1 MDEIDNIILHS
12 LRQIGCTLNEEVTSL
27 DEFSPTLLV
36 QVVSKCI
43 SLIDPSLDLP
53 RTLPPG
59 MAQRFTAT
67 ASLAE
72 ACRTIGYRRDI
83 GYQTFLYSNVAEV
96 RRVLMFLIERLPKE
110 SADNA
115 AGSGQP
121 LDDTSELENRI
132 CTSLQSQLQAP
143 WMPEFCRMSSDS
155 TSQPSA
161 QIAFRRFVPRKLNI
175 PFVTQGDVAAEVKEF
190 WSRQT
195 TLDTLDEDSFIPSVI
210 AANDGAIKS
219 NASGAIDEVD
229 RIKVSSPVDRLQ
241 RYYSSSERKSTAAA
255 TARTAS
261 NATSEEKQDP
271 RSIVEAVKPG
281 ITPLQSLQE
290 EIDQIRAEIERNVEE
305 GTTLES
311 ERSELTEQSEV
322 QRMAVGKLKDE
333 KKIKERTHILLE
345 DPEVN
350 VRKLQGIIAAGGER
364 MKKLQDQWD
373 THRIPLEQELEGYR
387 VKHSDKLSKSQQIV
401 DQIEST
407 RQKCEEVMM
416 DLQTKSA
423 MHARLQKEL
432 EKLNRTVSRTAYTS
446 RILEIVGNIRKQK
459 TDIDKILQ
467 DTRTLQKE
475 INTITGQLDRQF
487 TVTDDLIF
495 RNAKKDEHAK
505 KAYKLLVTLHS
516 DCAELMALVQ
526 ETGAVKREIRDL
538 EDQIEN
544 ERGRNTVANLAQ
556 ISRDL
561 AEMQAESQ
569 RLEESLRAAAGQ
581 LR

>member
-12 LRQIGCTLNEEVTSL
+12 LRQIGCTLDEEMTSL

-43 SLIDPSLDLP
+43 TLIDPSLDLP

-72 ACRTIGYRRDI
+72 ACRAIGYRRDI

-96 RRVLMFLIERLPKE
+96 RRVLMFLVERLPKE
-110 SADNA
+110 SADKA
-115 AGSGQP
+115 AGQP
-121 LDDTSELENRI
+121 LDDTTELENRI
-132 CTSLQSQLQAP
+132 CASLQSQLQAP
-143 WMPEFCRMSSDS
+143 WMPEFCRMANTAGSSS
-155 TSQPSA
+155 SQPA
-161 QIAFRRFVPRKLNI
+161 QIAFRRFVPRKLNV
-175 PFVTQGDVAAEVKEF
+175 PFVTQGDIAAEVKEF
-190 WSRQT
+190 WSRQA
-195 TLDTLDEDSFIPSVI
+195 LDVLDEDSFIPSVI
-210 AANDGAIKS
+210 AANDGALKT
-219 NASGAIDEVD
+219 NANTGDAIDEVD

-241 RYYSSSERKSTAAA
+241 RFYSSSERKSTAVPVGQAVSSA
-255 TARTAS
+255 V
-261 NATSEEKQDP
+261 EQKQDVL
-271 RSIVEAVKPG
+271 SIVEAAKPG
-281 ITPLQSLQE
+281 KTPLETLQE
-290 EIDQIRAEIERNVEE
+290 EIDQIRAEIERTVVE
-305 GTTLES
+305 GTGLEG
-311 ERSELTEQSEV
+311 ERMEVAEQCEV
-322 QRMAVGKLKDE
+322 QLKAVGKLKDE

-350 VRKLQGIIAAGGER
+350 VKKLQGIIAAGGER

-373 THRIPLEQELEGYR
+373 AHRIPLEKELEGYR
-387 VKHSDKLSKSQQIV
+387 VKHSDKLSKSQQII
-401 DQIEST
+401 DQIETT
-407 RQKCEEVMM
+407 RHKCEEVVM
-416 DLQTKSA
+416 DLQTKSS

-432 EKLNRTVSRTAYTS
+432 EKLNRTVSRTEFVS

-516 DCAELMALVQ
+516 DCAELIAAIS

-544 ERGRNTVANLAQ
+544 ERSRNTAANLAQ

-561 AEMQAESQ
+561 LEMQSESQ
-569 RLEESLRAAAGQ
+569 RLEESLRAH

>member
-12 LRQIGCTLNEEVTSL
+12 LRQIGCTLDEEVTSL

-110 SADNA
+110 SADKA

-121 LDDTSELENRI
+121 LDDTSELESRI
-132 CTSLQSQLQAP
+132 CASLQSQLQAP
-143 WMPEFCRMSSDS
+143 WMPEFCRMSD
-155 TSQPSA
+155 TAQPSA

-175 PFVTQGDVAAEVKEF
+175 PFVTQGDIAAEVKEF
-190 WSRQT
+190 WSRHQ

-219 NASGAIDEVD
+219 NASSTGAIDEVD

-241 RYYSSSERKSTAAA
+241 RYYSSSEQKSSVVPV
-255 TARTAS
+255 RTAS
-261 NATSEEKQDP
+261 NAASDQKEDAL
-271 RSIVEAVKPG
+271 SIVETAKPG
-281 ITPLQSLQE
+281 KTPLQTLQE
-290 EIDQIRAEIERNVEE
+290 EIDQIRADIERSVEE
-305 GTTLES
+305 GTGLETQ
-311 ERSELTEQSEV
+311 RAELIELSEV
-322 QRMAVGKLKDE
+322 QRVAVGKLKDE

-373 THRIPLEQELEGYR
+373 AHRIPLEKELEGYR
-387 VKHSDKLSKSQQIV
+387 EKHSDKLSKSQQIV
-401 DQIEST
+401 NQIEST
-407 RQKCEEVMM
+407 RHKCEEVMM

-446 RILEIVGNIRKQK
+446 RILEIVGNISKQK
-459 TDIDKILQ
+459 TGIDQILQ

-544 ERGRNTVANLAQ
+544 ERGRNTAANLAQ

-569 RLEESLRAAAGQ
+569 RLEESLRAAGQ

>member
-12 LRQIGCTLNEEVTSL
+12 LRQIGCTLDDEVTSL

-43 SLIDPSLDLP
+43 TLIDPSLELP
-53 RTLPPG
+53 QTLPPG

-110 SADNA
+110 SADKA
-115 AGSGQP
+115 AGTGQP
-121 LDDTSELENRI
+121 LDDTTELEARI
-132 CTSLQSQLQAP
+132 CSSLQSQLQAP
-143 WMPEFCRMSSDS
+143 WLPEFCRTAD
-155 TSQPSA
+155 TSQQA
-161 QIAFRRFVPRKLNI
+161 QIAFRRFVPRRINI
-175 PFVTQGDVAAEVKEF
+175 PFVTQGDIAADVKEF

-195 TLDTLDEDSFIPSVI
+195 LDALDEDSFIPSVI
-210 AANDGAIKS
+210 AANDGAIRTS
-219 NASGAIDEVD
+219 ASSSSGAIDEVD

-241 RYYSSSERKSTAAA
+241 RFYASSERKAVRSADSTDVERKEDDTTSMTIVEAATAAA
-255 TARTAS
+255 
-261 NATSEEKQDP
+261 
-271 RSIVEAVKPG
+271 KPG
-281 ITPLQSLQE
+281 KTPLETLQE
-290 EIDQIRAEIERNVEE
+290 EIDQIRAEIERGVAE
-305 GTTLES
+305 GTSLEGDRR
-311 ERSELTEQSEV
+311 EVDELSDV
-322 QRMAVGKLKDE
+322 QKTAVGKLKDE

-350 VRKLQGIIAAGGER
+350 VKKLQGIIAAGGER

-373 THRIPLEQELEGYR
+373 THRIPLENELEKYR

-401 DQIEST
+401 DQIEAT
-407 RQKCEEVMM
+407 RHKCEEVTM

-432 EKLNRTVSRTAYTS
+432 EKLNRTVSRNAYTS

-544 ERGRNTVANLAQ
+544 ERSRNTAANLAQ

-569 RLEESLRAAAGQ
+569 RLEESLRAH

>member
-12 LRQIGCTLNEEVTSL
+12 LRQIGCTLDEEVTSL

-43 SLIDPSLDLP
+43 ALIDPSLDLP
-53 RTLPPG
+53 QTLPPG

-110 SADNA
+110 SADKA
-115 AGSGQP
+115 AGTGQT
-121 LDDTSELENRI
+121 LDETSELENRI
-132 CTSLQSQLQAP
+132 CASLQAQLQAP
-143 WMPEFCRMSSDS
+143 WMPEFCRMTDTAGSSS
-155 TSQPSA
+155 SQPA
-161 QIAFRRFVPRKLNI
+161 QIAFQRFVPRKLNI
-175 PFVTQGDVAAEVKEF
+175 PFVTQGDIAAEVKEF
-190 WSRQT
+190 WSRQC
-195 TLDTLDEDSFIPSVI
+195 LNTLDEDSFIPSVI
-210 AANDGAIKS
+210 AANDGALIT
-219 NASGAIDEVD
+219 NAGSSSGAIDEVD

-241 RYYSSSERKSTAAA
+241 RFYSSSERKSAIVPVVS
-255 TARTAS
+255 S
-261 NATSEEKQDP
+261 NAVEQTQDV
-271 RSIVEAVKPG
+271 SMIVVDVVKPG
-281 ITPLQSLQE
+281 KTPLETLQE
-290 EIDQIRAEIERNVEE
+290 EIDHIRAEIEATVDE
-305 GTTLES
+305 GTGLEG
-311 ERSELTEQSEV
+311 ERVKVAELCEIQRTEL
-322 QRMAVGKLKDE
+322 GKLREE
-333 KKIKERTHILLE
+333 KKIKERTHILLQ

-350 VRKLQGIIAAGGER
+350 VKKLQGIIAAGGER

-373 THRIPLEQELEGYR
+373 AHRIPLEKELEGYR
-387 VKHSDKLSKSQQIV
+387 LKHSDKLSKSQQIV
-401 DQIEST
+401 DQIDAT
-407 RQKCEEVMM
+407 RNKCQEVMM

-544 ERGRNTVANLAQ
+544 ERSRNTAANLAQ

-561 AEMQAESQ
+561 VEMQAESQ
-569 RLEESLRAAAGQ
+569 RLEESLRAH

>member
-12 LRQIGCTLNEEVTSL
+12 LRQIGCTLDEEMTSL

-43 SLIDPSLDLP
+43 TLIDPSLDLP

-72 ACRTIGYRRDI
+72 ACRAIGYRRDI

-96 RRVLMFLIERLPKE
+96 RRVLMFLVERLPKE
-110 SADNA
+110 SADKA
-115 AGSGQP
+115 AGQP
-121 LDDTSELENRI
+121 LDDTTELENRI
-132 CTSLQSQLQAP
+132 CASLQSQLQAP
-143 WMPEFCRMSSDS
+143 WMPEFCRMADTAGSSS
-155 TSQPSA
+155 SQPA

-175 PFVTQGDVAAEVKEF
+175 PFVTQGDIAAEVKEF
-190 WSRQT
+190 WSRQA
-195 TLDTLDEDSFIPSVI
+195 LDVLDEDSFIPSVI
-210 AANDGAIKS
+210 AANDGALKT
-219 NASGAIDEVD
+219 NANTGDAIDEVD

-241 RYYSSSERKSTAAA
+241 RFYSSSERKSTVVPVGQA
-255 TARTAS
+255 AS
-261 NATSEEKQDP
+261 NAVEQKQNVL
-271 RSIVEAVKPG
+271 SIVEAAKPG
-281 ITPLQSLQE
+281 KTPLETLQE
-290 EIDQIRAEIERNVEE
+290 EIDQIRAEIERTVVE
-305 GTTLES
+305 GTGLEG
-311 ERSELTEQSEV
+311 ERMEVAEQCEV
-322 QRMAVGKLKDE
+322 QLKAVGKLKDE

-350 VRKLQGIIAAGGER
+350 VKKLQGIIAAGGER

-373 THRIPLEQELEGYR
+373 AHRIPLEKELEGYR
-387 VKHSDKLSKSQQIV
+387 VKHSDKLSKSQQII
-401 DQIEST
+401 DQIETT
-407 RQKCEEVMM
+407 RHKCEEVVM
-416 DLQTKSA
+416 DLQTKSS

-432 EKLNRTVSRTAYTS
+432 EKLNRTVSRTEFVS

-516 DCAELMALVQ
+516 DCAELIAAIS

-544 ERGRNTVANLAQ
+544 ERSRNTAANLAQ

-561 AEMQAESQ
+561 LEMQSESQ
-569 RLEESLRAAAGQ
+569 RLEESLRAH

>member
-12 LRQIGCTLNEEVTSL
+12 LRQIGCTLDEEVTSL
-27 DEFSPTLLV
+27 DEFSSTLLV

-43 SLIDPSLDLP
+43 SLIDPGLDLP

-110 SADNA
+110 SADKA

-121 LDDTSELENRI
+121 LDDTSELESRI
-132 CTSLQSQLQAP
+132 CASLQSQLQAP
-143 WMPEFCRMSSDS
+143 WMPEFCRMSD
-155 TSQPSA
+155 TAQPSA
-161 QIAFRRFVPRKLNI
+161 QIAFSRFVPRKLNI
-175 PFVTQGDVAAEVKEF
+175 PFVTQGDIAAEVKEF
-190 WSRQT
+190 WSRQ

-219 NASGAIDEVD
+219 NASSSSGAIDEVD

-241 RYYSSSERKSTAAA
+241 RYYSSSERKSTAAPV
-255 TARTAS
+255 RTAS
-261 NATSEEKQDP
+261 NTTTDQKEDDAL
-271 RSIVEAVKPG
+271 SIVEAAKPG
-281 ITPLQSLQE
+281 KTPLQSLQE
-290 EIDQIRAEIERNVEE
+290 EIDQIRADIERSVEE
-305 GTTLES
+305 GTGLES
-311 ERSELTEQSEV
+311 QRTEIIELSEV

-373 THRIPLEQELEGYR
+373 AHRIPLEKELEGYR
-387 VKHSDKLSKSQQIV
+387 EKHSDKLSESQQIV

-544 ERGRNTVANLAQ
+544 ERGRNTAANLAQ
-556 ISRDL
+556 ICRDL

-569 RLEESLRAAAGQ
+569 RLEESLRAAGQ

>member
-12 LRQIGCTLNEEVTSL
+12 LRQIGCTLDEDVTSL

-43 SLIDPSLDLP
+43 SLIDSSLDLP

-110 SADNA
+110 SADKA

-121 LDDTSELENRI
+121 LDDTSELESRI
-132 CTSLQSQLQAP
+132 CASLQSQLQAP
-143 WMPEFCRMSSDS
+143 WMPEFCRMSGSS
-155 TSQPSA
+155 SQPSA
-161 QIAFRRFVPRKLNI
+161 QIAFRRFVPRRLNI
-175 PFVTQGDVAAEVKEF
+175 PFVTQGDIAAEVKEF
-190 WSRQT
+190 WSRQ

-219 NASGAIDEVD
+219 NASSTGAIDEVD

-241 RYYSSSERKSTAAA
+241 RYYSSSEGKSTAVPV
-255 TARTAS
+255 RTAS
-261 NATSEEKQDP
+261 SAATNQKEDAL
-271 RSIVEAVKPG
+271 SIVEAAKPG
-281 ITPLQSLQE
+281 KTPLQSLQE
-290 EIDQIRAEIERNVEE
+290 EIDQIRAEIERGVEE
-305 GTTLES
+305 GTGLES
-311 ERSELTEQSEV
+311 QRTEINELSEV
-322 QRMAVGKLKDE
+322 QRTAVGKLKDE

-350 VRKLQGIIAAGGER
+350 VKKLQGIIAAGGER

-373 THRIPLEQELEGYR
+373 AHRIPLEKELEGYR
-387 VKHSDKLSKSQQIV
+387 EKHSDKLSKSQQIV

-544 ERGRNTVANLAQ
+544 ERGRNTAANLAQ

-569 RLEESLRAAAGQ
+569 RLEESLRAAGQ